1 MNSFNEYNI
10 INFMKTECEQRP
22 QPETL
27 QPTAKDN
34 CKLQQPPLHSRAYLR
49 NFSSVS
55 CARKEVSN
63 NCNRQQKNCKLQ
75 LLTSFLAH
83 AASNGKRTVA
93 GRLCCMHQPTANL
106 FMHLVQYQTFNHTK
120 EGIASCLFCNYLEA
134 LCLQPC
140 HRSRLYTNNAQLMI
154 RSAG

>member
-34 CKLQQPPLHSRAYLR
+34 CKLQQPPLHQEHI
-49 NFSSVS
+49 SVTS
-55 CARKEVSN
+55 LLYHVQEKKWAIIATDSKRIA
-63 NCNRQQKNCKLQ
+63 NCNCSLLFLHMRSKQRQKNCCWSVVL
-75 LLTSFLAH
+75 
-83 AASNGKRTVA
+83 
-93 GRLCCMHQPTANL
+93 HQPTANL
-106 FMHLVQYQTFNHTK
+106 FMHRVQYQTFNHTK